1 LFSPASRY
9 FFFCGLLGS
18 GRDRSLRLRWCLMVQ
33 LLVYIVTGQLRRPL
47 QHDDSTRQLVRI
59 PSRLVH
65 VYVERSTGSNERSKR
80 VRLATVQ
87 RPRGFLGEA
96 GQARTSPS
104 PCMCLPP
111 PRVFFRNDRF
121 TAAGRRGIF
130 DDLVPNVSPLMTAQL
145 PHMSCSRQTSKHEP
159 DNYFL
164 GTRHETDADPVPTPP
179 PAPPRYDKTCCVA
192 LCFSL
197 EVWWVWR
204 NNRFSSGSK

>member
-1 LFSPASRY
+1 
-9 FFFCGLLGS
+9 
-18 GRDRSLRLRWCLMVQ
+18 MVQ
-33 LLVYIVTGQLRRPL
+33 LLVYIVTGQLRRSL
-47 QHDDSTRQLVRI
+47 HYDDATRQLVRI

-87 RPRGFLGEA
+87 RPREFLGEA

-130 DDLVPNVSPLMTAQL
+130 DDLIPNVSPLMTAQL

-159 DNYFL
+159 DNYSL
-164 GTRHETDADPVPTPP
+164 DTRHETDADPVQRLPRPHLATTR
-179 PAPPRYDKTCCVA
+179 PAV
-192 LCFSL
+192 SL
-197 EVWWVWR
+197 PAFR
-204 NNRFSSGSK
+204 SRFDGYGGTTGSRVDQSDRQNDRLATG